1 MKRCFGHLIKIE
13 SFSPSIYCFLKES
26 IVKNWVEVSKKGSEL
41 ESIIP
46 RLRKDIKI
54 TPTLY
59 EGQRAFV
66 VRDDLG
72 LIREPLLLYGELLS
86 FLSLVDGH
94 KNISDIQLDLIRLRG
109 GSFVSSEEV
118 KKVLFELNSLFMLD
132 SERYRQE
139 KKKIIDSYAQVPVR
153 SAFHSGRSYPNDPD
167 EIRKMLDSF
176 LSEQEEIS
184 IPFEDERIAALVA
197 PHIDLKVGKKIYA
210 KAYQAI
216 RKCDPDRVILLGTG
230 HNLYGSLFSLTE
242 KDFETPFGLVKT
254 DKEWVKRLRKKGKDL
269 ISPSDV
275 AHRSEHSLEFQL
287 LFLQYLFG
295 SEFSLLPVL
304 CGTFDKSLETAS
316 RPREMPKMEKFLGE
330 LKLCSEE
337 KNSRNLIVAGVDL
350 SHIGP
355 KFGHTQ
361 RASTLLFEAKNH
373 DKILL
378 DALCKGNIE
387 EFWAES
393 SKVKNKYNVCG
404 LSALACLLEIQDGQK
419 GYLLD
424 YDFWQEEQTQSA
436 VSFAALIIERM

>member
-1 MKRCFGHLIKIE
+1 
-13 SFSPSIYCFLKES
+13 LKER
-26 IVKNWVEVSKKGSEL
+26 IVKSWVEVSKKESEL
-41 ESIIP
+41 ESMIP
-46 RLRKDIKI
+46 RLRNDIQI

-59 EGQRAFV
+59 EGQKAFI
-66 VRDDLG
+66 VRDALG
-72 LIREPLLLYGELLS
+72 LIKEPLLLHGELLS
-86 FLSLVDGH
+86 FISLVDGH
-94 KNISDIQLDLIRLRG
+94 KNIRDIQLDIIRLRG
-109 GSFVSSEEV
+109 GFFVSSEEV
-118 KKVLFELNSLFMLD
+118 KKVLCELDSLFILD

-139 KKKIIDSYAQVPVR
+139 KRKVVDSYAHLPVR

-167 EIRKMLDSF
+167 ELRAMLDAF
-176 LSEQEEIS
+176 FSEQEEIS
-184 IPFEDERIAALVA
+184 IPFEGERIAALVA
-197 PHIDLKVGKKIYA
+197 PHIDLKVGKEVYT

-216 RKCDPDRVILLGTG
+216 KKCDPTRVILLGTG
-230 HNLYGSLFSLTE
+230 HSLYGAFFSLTE
-242 KDFETPFGLVKT
+242 KDYETPFGRVKT
-254 DKEWVKRLRKKGKDL
+254 DKEWVKKLREKGKDVV
-269 ISPSDV
+269 SSDDM

-287 LFLQYLFG
+287 LFLQYFFG

-316 RPREMPKMEKFLGE
+316 RPREIPKMEKFLDE

-337 KNSRNLIVAGVDL
+337 KDSRSLIVASVDF

-361 RASTLLFEAKNH
+361 RASSLLFEAKNH

-393 SKVKNKYNVCG
+393 RKVKNKYNVCG

-424 YDFWQEEQTQSA
+424 H
-436 VSFAALIIERM
+436 L